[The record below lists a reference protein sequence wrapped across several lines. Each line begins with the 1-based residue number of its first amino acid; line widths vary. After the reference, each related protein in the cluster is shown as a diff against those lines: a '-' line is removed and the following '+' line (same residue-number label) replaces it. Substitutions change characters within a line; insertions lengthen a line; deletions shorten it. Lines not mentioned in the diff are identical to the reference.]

1 MNFGDG
7 KMVSILHLLLG
18 NNHSGNASFTTAQC
32 ELLLCLS
39 GQRIDMQTEQQWTP
53 VVGPLEHNIARY
65 VSRGY
70 LEEAP
75 LEDKFD
81 DKFRVADLKQM
92 LEDRDIRIKGKK
104 GEMIA
109 ALLGA
114 IPQEEAATLVADV
127 RLYRPTP
134 AGKHRIES
142 YHGLKEKAKADME
155 SETFA
160 LLLKGDVRKAWSRIA
175 RYQTSLMFPD
185 SRWTRGVP
193 EPLLVE
199 AAHLIM
205 FSYDDLPLD
214 AERRKAM
221 GAHLAM
227 SVMLGESFADAGK
240 RLAGF
245 TDGLF
250 DWSQALAFSRPSPC
264 GKETSS
270 GAESLPELY
279 ARTRIK
285 GALASC
291 ELNSL
296 KSDRLGKGIRI
307 LPVHCNDCNICNGG
321 KYQYEWSEIETLPRL
336 PRQMGCQCT
345 YAAWL

>member
-1 MNFGDG
+1 MD
-7 KMVSILHLLLG
+7 MVSILHLLLG

-39 GQRIDMQTEQQWTP
+39 SQRIDMQTEQMWTP
-53 VVGPLEHNIARY
+53 LVGPLEHNIARF
-65 VSRGY
+65 VSRGF

-81 DKFRVADLKQM
+81 ARYRVTDLKQM
-92 LEDRDIRIKGKK
+92 LESKDIKAKGKK

-114 IPQEEAATLVADV
+114 IPSDEASTLVADV

-134 AGKHRIES
+134 AGRHRIDS
-142 YHGLKEKAKADME
+142 YLSLKEKAKTDME

-160 LLLKGDVRKAWSRIA
+160 LLLKGDIRRAWSRVA
-175 RYQTSLMFPD
+175 RYQTAQMFPD
-185 SRWTRGVP
+185 PLWTRGVP

-199 AAHLIM
+199 AGHLIR

-214 AERRKAM
+214 AAQRKAV
-221 GAHLAM
+221 GTHLAM
-227 SVMLGESFADAGK
+227 SVLMGESFAEAGK
-240 RLAGF
+240 RLATF
-245 TDGLF
+245 TSGLF

-264 GKETSS
+264 GKEAQS

-279 ARTRIK
+279 ATTRIK
-285 GALASC
+285 EALVAC
-291 ELNSL
+291 DLNSL

-307 LPVHCNDCNICNGG
+307 LPVHCADCSICNGG
-321 KYQYEWSEIETLPRL
+321 KYQYEWSEIEALPRL
-336 PRQMGCQCT
+336 PRQVGCHCS

>member
-1 MNFGDG
+1 
-7 KMVSILHLLLG
+7 
-18 NNHSGNASFTTAQC
+18 
-32 ELLLCLS
+32 
-39 GQRIDMQTEQQWTP
+39 
-53 VVGPLEHNIARY
+53 
-65 VSRGY
+65 
-70 LEEAP
+70 
-75 LEDKFD
+75 
-81 DKFRVADLKQM
+81 
-92 LEDRDIRIKGKK
+92 EDRDIRIKGKK

-114 IPQEEAATLVADV
+114 IPPEEAALQVADV

-134 AGKHRIES
+134 AGRHRIES
-142 YHGLKEKAKADME
+142 YLDLKEKTKAEME

-160 LLLKGDVRKAWSRIA
+160 LLLKGDIRRAGSRIA
-175 RYQTSLMFPD
+175 RHQMSLMFPEPQ
-185 SRWTRGVP
+185 WTRGVP

-199 AAHLIM
+199 AAHLIR

-214 AERRKAM
+214 EAQRKAA

-227 SVMLGESFADAGK
+227 SVLLGESPADAGK
-240 RLAGF
+240 RLAAF

-264 GKETSS
+264 GKEASS
-270 GAESLPELY
+270 GAEPLPELY
-279 ARTRIK
+279 ARTKIK
-285 GALASC
+285 EALAAC

-307 LPVHCNDCNICNGG
+307 LPVHCADCNICNGG
-321 KYQYEWSEIETLPRL
+321 KYQYEWSEIEALPRL
-336 PRQMGCQCT
+336 PRQMGCHCT

>member
-1 MNFGDG
+1 MA
-7 KMVSILHLLLG
+7 SILHLLLG

-32 ELLLCLS
+32 ELLLSLS
-39 GQRIDMQTEQQWTP
+39 SQRIDMQTEQQWTP
-53 VVGPLEHNIARY
+53 IVGPLEHNIARF

-70 LEEAP
+70 LEESP
-75 LEDKFD
+75 LEDKFEA
-81 DKFRVADLKQM
+81 KYRVPDLKQM
-92 LEDRDIRIKGKK
+92 LEGRDIRIKGKK

-109 ALLGA
+109 ALLGV
-114 IPQEEAATLVADV
+114 IPQDEAATLVADV

-134 AGKHRIES
+134 AGRHRIES
-142 YHGLKEKAKADME
+142 YLGLKEKAKADME

-160 LLLKGDVRKAWSRIA
+160 LLLKGDVRRAWSRIA

-185 SRWTRGVP
+185 PLWTRGVP

-199 AAHLIM
+199 AAHLIR

-214 AERRKAM
+214 ETHRKAA

-227 SVMLGESFADAGK
+227 SVMLGESLADSGK
-240 RLAGF
+240 RLAAF
-245 TDGLF
+245 TSGLF

-264 GKETSS
+264 GKDTLS
-270 GAESLPELY
+270 GAEPLPELY

-285 GALASC
+285 EALAAC

-307 LPVHCNDCNICNGG
+307 LPVHCADCNICNGG
-321 KYQYEWSEIETLPRL
+321 KYQYEWSEIEALPRL
-336 PRQMGCQCT
+336 PRQIGCQCT